1 MLQYADDTLV
11 ILRAER
17 GAAVRLR
24 RILDDFAAATG
35 LDINFSKS
43 TLVPM
48 HVPPEVLEEVV
59 GVLGCAVQG
68 FPQAYLGLPL
78 SWEKLTF
85 ADFLPM
91 LAKVDKYLS
100 GWRAR
105 LLSPAE
111 RLVLL
116 SAVLDCRTLKY
127 V

>member
-1 MLQYADDTLV
+1 
-11 ILRAER
+11 
-17 GAAVRLR
+17 
-24 RILDDFAAATG
+24 
-35 LDINFSKS
+35 
-43 TLVPM
+43 M
-48 HVPPEVLEEVV
+48 HMSAEVLGETV
-59 GVLGCAVQG
+59 GALGCAVQG
-68 FPQAYLGLPL
+68 FPLAYLGLPL